1 MRFLSNDELID
12 LTGLRRPTA
21 QARALRSMGIDFR
34 TRPDGKVIVIDADLT
49 LKNHKPLEQK
59 KEFTLGSS
67 TKEWRKRRTA

>member
-1 MRFLSNDELID
+1 MRFLDDSELVS
-12 LTGLRRPTA
+12 LTGLKRPTA

-34 TRPDGKVIVIDADLT
+34 VRPDGKVIVIDADLT

-59 KEFTLGSS
+59 KEFTLGAA

>member
-49 LKNHKPLEQK
+49 LKNHKPLGQK
-59 KEFTLGSS
+59 EEFTLGSS